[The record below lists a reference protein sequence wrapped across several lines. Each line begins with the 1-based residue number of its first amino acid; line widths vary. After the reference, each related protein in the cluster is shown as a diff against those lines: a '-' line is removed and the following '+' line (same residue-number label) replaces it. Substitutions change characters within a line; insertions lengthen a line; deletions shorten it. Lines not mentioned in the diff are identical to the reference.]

1 MKSTDVIC
9 TSYLHALNRRM
20 NRASFPSWV
29 EKSLFKFDHYKFN
42 VLHVPFNKQIQNKMH
57 SCSETQ
63 RVQKKNTHFCFLT
76 KLLEVLP
83 IEVKTLDTIID
94 GMSHLHCKN

>member
-42 VLHVPFNKQIQNKMH
+42 VLLLTNKYKIRCIVAVKHNVF
-57 SCSETQ
+57 
-63 RVQKKNTHFCFLT
+63 RKNTHFCFLT